1 MRHKGMMVALIA
13 CAAFLAG
20 APTSAGAADL
30 ELLWEIGV
38 SDDDT
43 AELALG
49 PDGYARYGEDPLFV
63 VGSSNAKE
71 AWPYAHPG
79 PVDSWAGSRQH
90 AFAIVF
96 ALAGAVP
103 EGECRLRFDLV
114 DTHLSAPPKLEVMV
128 NGRRFVHQ
136 TTAGASDDSVSG
148 EPTSGKEHRFAITIP
163 SSALEVGTNEIG
175 ITTVSGSWLLY
186 DWLGF
191 AGPNGLTLGAL
202 EDQVTVLRAVETL
215 PVLLEKDGALFQE
228 LRLKIRHI
236 GEPFE
241 TAINVTGIESVAVAL
256 EPGDQEVNVLV
267 PAVDTE
273 RAVTVEVLGEGDRRS
288 VREAVLGP
296 VRKWEVYLLPH
307 SHVDIGYTHLQ
318 TEVEQMQCGFIE
330 QSIALARETATNPPG
345 SRFKWNSEVLWAV
358 ESFLKQAS
366 PEKRDE
372 FIEAVRKGW
381 IGLDA
386 LYGNELTAL
395 CRPEELVAL
404 LAFARRVREDYDVPL
419 DAAMI
424 SDVPGYTW
432 GLAPVMAQSGVKYLS
447 IGPNGGHRIGHTR
460 SAWSDR
466 PFYWVSPSGREK
478 VLFFM
483 AGTGY
488 STFHGRPLR
497 DGAQV
502 LGYLKQLA
510 QQQYP
515 YDIVHM
521 RYNIGGDNGPPD
533 PDVIDVVKDWNSR
546 YAYPKLILATT
557 SEMFHAFEER
567 YADAVPS
574 VSGDFTPYWE
584 DGAASSARETAVN
597 RASAERL
604 VQAATLCAMLDR
616 DAYTVE
622 DYWAAWREVVLYDEH
637 TWGAHNSIGQPEV
650 EFVKGQWAIKQ
661 AFALEGERRSLE
673 LLGRTLGVRDAHEGP
688 ATALDVF
695 NTSSWPRTDLVV
707 LAKERQLAGEAV
719 VGVDGTAVPS
729 QRLTSG
735 ELAFLAR
742 DVPAFG
748 AARFQ
753 VGTAPATSN
762 LACKATVDGATLT
775 NGLLTVA
782 IDETTGAVS
791 SVKRSGYEA
800 DFVDGTGG
808 LGLNDY
814 FYVAGRD
821 PKEPQRNGA
830 VTISTKDTG
839 PLVASLLIESAAPGC
854 RHLSREVRLVAEKDH
869 VDVIDVI
876 DKENVYEKEAVH
888 LAFAFHVPAG
898 VMRMDIP
905 WGVVRP
911 EADQL
916 PGACKN
922 YFTVQR
928 WVDVSNQ
935 DVGVTW
941 ATLDAPLIEIG
952 RITCDPVSVGW
963 LETIE
968 PSTTLYSY
976 VMNNYWETNYK
987 ASQDGPTVFRYA
999 IRPHGRYDPSAATRF
1014 GVERSQALIAAP
1026 VAHDAPPPP
1035 PLLNVEPPG
1044 VVVSALKPSE
1054 DGKAR
1059 IVRLFGASGRP
1070 EKATLTWGTKR
1081 APTMWLSDLSET
1093 RGPEIGETVDVP
1105 PYGMVTVRVAAK

>member
-1 MRHKGMMVALIA
+1 MRHKETTVALIA
-13 CAAFLAG
+13 CVGFLAG
-20 APTSAGAADL
+20 VPSSAAAADL

-49 PDGYARYGEDPLFV
+49 PDGYEGYGEAPLFV

-79 PVDSWAGSRQH
+79 PDDSWAGSRQH

-96 ALAGAVP
+96 ALAGPVP

-114 DTHLSAPPKLEVMV
+114 DTHYDAPPKLEVVV

-136 TTAGASDDSVSG
+136 TTPGASDDSVSG
-148 EPTSGKEHRFAITIP
+148 DPASGKEHRFAITVP
-163 SSALEVGTNEIG
+163 SSALKEGTNEVG
-175 ITTVSGSWLLY
+175 ITTVSGSWMLY
-186 DWLGF
+186 DWVGF
-191 AGPNGLTLGAL
+191 AGPAGLELGVL
-202 EDQVTVLRAVETL
+202 EDRLTVLRAVEAL

-228 LRLKIRHI
+228 LRLRIRHI

-256 EPGDQEVNVLV
+256 KPGDQEVNVLV

-273 RAVTVEVLGEGDRRS
+273 RAVTVEVVGDGDRRS
-288 VREAVLGP
+288 ARETVLGP

-318 TEVEQMQCGFIE
+318 TEVEQLQCGFLE
-330 QSIALARETATNPPG
+330 QSIALARDTAGNPPG
-345 SRFKWNSEVLWAV
+345 SQFKWNSEVLWAV
-358 ESFLKQAS
+358 ESFLEQAS

-372 FIEAVRKGW
+372 FIDAVRKGW

-404 LAFARRVREDYDVPL
+404 LAFARRLREEYDVPI

-447 IGPNGGHRIGHTR
+447 IGPNSGHRIGYTR

-488 STFHGRPLR
+488 SAFHGRPLR
-497 DGAQV
+497 DGTQV
-502 LGYLKQLA
+502 LGYLERLA
-510 QQQYP
+510 EQQYP

-546 YAYPKLILATT
+546 CAYPKLIIATT
-557 SEMFHAFEER
+557 SEMFHAFEAR
-567 YADAVPS
+567 YGDALPS

-616 DAYTVE
+616 DAYVVE

-637 TWGAHNSIGQPEV
+637 TWGAHNSISEPEV

-661 AFALEGERRSLE
+661 AFALEGERRSFE
-673 LLGRTLGVRDAHEGP
+673 LLERALGGGDAHEGP

-707 LAKERQLAGEAV
+707 LPKERRLAGEAV
-719 VGVDGTAVPS
+719 LGADGTAVPS

-735 ELAFLAR
+735 ALAFLAR

-748 AARFQ
+748 AARFE
-753 VGTAPATSN
+753 VGAAEAAPD
-762 LACKATVDGATLT
+762 LACKAMVDGATLT

-791 SVKRSGYEA
+791 SVKRAGYEA
-800 DFVDGTGG
+800 DFVDRTGG

-830 VTISTKDTG
+830 VTIRVKEAG
-839 PLVASLLIESAAPGC
+839 PLVASLLIESDAPGC
-854 RHLSREVRLVAEKDH
+854 RGLSREVRLVAEQDH
-869 VDVIDVI
+869 ADIIDVI

-888 LAFAFHVPAG
+888 LAFAFHVPGG
-898 VMRMDIP
+898 VMRMDVP

-963 LETIE
+963 LETIG

-999 IRPHGRYDPSAATRF
+999 IRPHGRYDSAAATRF

-1026 VAHDAPPPP
+1026 VADDAPTPAPV
-1035 PLLNVEPPG
+1035 LRVEPPG

-1054 DGKAR
+1054 DGKAW

-1070 EKATLTWGTKR
+1070 EKATLTWGAKR
-1081 APTMWLSDLSET
+1081 RPTMWLSDLTEA
-1093 RGPEIGETVDVP
+1093 RGPEIDGAVDVA
-1105 PYGMVTVRVAAK
+1105 PYGMVTVRIAAK